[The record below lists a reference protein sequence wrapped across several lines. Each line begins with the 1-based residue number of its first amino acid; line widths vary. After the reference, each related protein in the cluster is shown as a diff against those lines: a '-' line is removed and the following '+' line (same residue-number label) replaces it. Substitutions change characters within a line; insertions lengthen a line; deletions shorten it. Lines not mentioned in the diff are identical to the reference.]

1 MKDVEKTNADRQKSS
16 KRLRRRK
23 RKFNIYAFVVLLLVA
38 TAGITISYTFLFNIN
53 EIKVSG
59 ESDMYSA
66 EEIVEAS
73 GIREGDNLL
82 RLDPGKSEQAIL
94 DKLLFVESAE
104 VERDFPSSLEIKVT
118 KCEPAYNISYDGG
131 TLLVS
136 KKGKILADNGFVTD
150 GLPIIYG
157 YEPSVTTAGKPV
169 ESANEHKN
177 DAFNALISVF
187 GKDTENP
194 VSYVD
199 MNDEFSITVT
209 YRNGMIFRMGNWSDA
224 DYKLRLAEEVMNEE
238 SVKGKKGYLTM
249 IGTHECGFRMN
260 KESTSQETTTV
271 PPAEQTTDI
280 YGRTVDSEQNP
291 EQKAMFEQYN
301 NNNNNSNNSNGADGM
316 NVQQGQQDNGY
327 NSYDNSGYGF
337 NNDYNNYY
345 NNGYDNYNGNGY
357 DYNNGY
363 VDDAYGGGYEY

>member
-82 RLDPGKSEQAIL
+82 RLDPGKSEKAIL

-157 YEPSVTTAGKPV
+157 YEPAVTEAGKPV
-169 ESANEHKN
+169 GSLNEHKN
-177 DAFNALISVF
+177 DAFNALIAVF
-187 GKDTENP
+187 EKETENP

-199 MNDEFSITVT
+199 MNDEFSINVT

-224 DYKLRLAEEVMNEE
+224 SYKLRLAEEVMNDE

-249 IGTHECGFRMN
+249 VGTHECSFRLN
-260 KESTSQETTTV
+260 KESSGQEATTA
-271 PPAEQTTDI
+271 PQIEQTTDI
-280 YGRTVDSEQNP
+280 YGRVVDSEQNP
-291 EQKAMFEQYN
+291 EQKAIFDQYN
-301 NNNNNSNNSNGADGM
+301 NNNGADGGNGQNGQQTQQGNGYSNGYDNSNNYS
-316 NVQQGQQDNGY
+316 NGY
-327 NSYDNSGYGF
+327 NNSGYG
-337 NNDYNNYY
+337 
-345 NNGYDNYNGNGY
+345 NNGYDQYNGYAGNGY
-357 DYNNGY
+357 GAYDY
-363 VDDAYGGGYEY
+363 